1 MERRRSEMARVTV
14 SDEFLW
20 QNYLAP
26 FDPSSD
32 ANDSGHESSDDESD
46 FDDGGSTWARLPDL
60 LLVKVAITI
69 VELSI
74 CVIL

>member
-1 MERRRSEMARVTV
+1 MARVTV

-46 FDDGGSTWARLPDL
+46 DGGSTWARLPDL

-69 VELSI
+69 VKLL
-74 CVIL
+74 V

>member
-46 FDDGGSTWARLPDL
+46 SDL
-60 LLVKVAITI
+60 VQKTSYNHHFCCSFPGNRHMNVLMW
-69 VELSI
+69 
-74 CVIL
+74 